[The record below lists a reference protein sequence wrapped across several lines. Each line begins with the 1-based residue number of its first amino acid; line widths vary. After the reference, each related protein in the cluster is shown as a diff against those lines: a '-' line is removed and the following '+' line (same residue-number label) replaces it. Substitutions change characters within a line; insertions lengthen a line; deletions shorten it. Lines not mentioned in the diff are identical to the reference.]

1 MSNKVATM
9 ESDIQDNQLLAQS
22 PGQQLQQAR
31 EAAGLTVAYVA
42 DQLRLTENYI
52 LWLESDQY
60 EKLPSEPFVLGYFRG
75 YARILGQS
83 SDQLIDSYR
92 NYRQQLQT
100 TVEQVTAP
108 ARKAAPE
115 VVEEAVATDDNN
127 NTNSKYLIAVAVLVA
142 IWILVSVFSGGEEKP
157 AEVSVAVESTVAVQ
171 PITETETETEAE
183 PAAAQTTDTV
193 ERVADDSVQQP
204 QATVAETE
212 VIAPAEPAVAS
223 VAAVASNGLDQLVM
237 DFSDECWLEVTDA
250 NGDVVAADLYQAGDT
265 ANLQGVAPF
274 SVMLGNVRAVSVRLN
289 GNTVETKPRGFRK
302 TLRTVILADGTTR
315 PAE

>member
-1 MSNKVATM
+1 M
-9 ESDIQDNQLLAQS
+9 ESDIQDNQVVAQS

-83 SDQLIDSYR
+83 SDQLIEGYR
-92 NYRQQLQT
+92 SYRQQLQS

-108 ARKAAPE
+108 ARKATPE
-115 VVEEAVATDDNN
+115 VVEEAVATDDGSN
-127 NTNSKYLIAVAVLVA
+127 NSKYFFAAGVLVA
-142 IWILVSVFSGGEEKP
+142 IWVLVSVFSGGEEKP
-157 AEVSVAVESTVAVQ
+157 AVSAPVETTAETQTIAAAEAQSFESQPVEFQSVESQPTEAVEQ
-171 PITETETETEAE
+171 M
-183 PAAAQTTDTV
+183 
-193 ERVADDSVQQP
+193 ADESVQQS
-204 QATVAETE
+204 QAAVEDAVVIESAE
-212 VIAPAEPAVAS
+212 AES
-223 VAAVASNGLDQLVM
+223 VAPSVTPVASNGLDQLVM

-274 SVMLGNVRAVSVRLN
+274 SVMLGNVRAVAVRLN
-289 GNTVETKPRGFRK
+289 GEVVETKPRGFRK

>member
-1 MSNKVATM
+1 M
-9 ESDIQDNQLLAQS
+9 ESDIQDNQVVAQS

-83 SDQLIDSYR
+83 SDQLIEGYR
-92 NYRQQLQT
+92 SYRQQLQS

-108 ARKAAPE
+108 TRKATPE
-115 VVEEAVATDDNN
+115 VVEEAVATDDGSN
-127 NTNSKYLIAVAVLVA
+127 NSKYFVAAGVLVA
-142 IWILVSVFSGGEEKP
+142 IWVLVSVFSGGEEKP
-157 AEVSVAVESTVAVQ
+157 AVSAPVETTAETQTIAAAEAQSFESQPVEFQSVESQPTEAVEQ
-171 PITETETETEAE
+171 M
-183 PAAAQTTDTV
+183 
-193 ERVADDSVQQP
+193 ADESVQQS
-204 QATVAETE
+204 QAAVEDAVVIESAE
-212 VIAPAEPAVAS
+212 AES
-223 VAAVASNGLDQLVM
+223 VAPSVTPVASNGLDQLVM

-274 SVMLGNVRAVSVRLN
+274 SVMLGNVRAVAVRLN
-289 GNTVETKPRGFRK
+289 GDVVETKPRGFRK

>member
-115 VVEEAVATDDNN
+115 VVEEAVATDDDN

-142 IWILVSVFSGGEEKP
+142 IWVLVSVFSGGEEKP
-157 AEVSVAVESTVAVQ
+157 AEVSVAVETTVAVQ
-171 PITETETETEAE
+171 PITEAE
-183 PAAAQTTDTV
+183 PAAAQTIDTV
-193 ERVADDSVQQP
+193 ERVADDSVQQS

-212 VIAPAEPAVAS
+212 VIESAEPAVAS
-223 VAAVASNGLDQLVM
+223 VAAVANNGLDQLVM